1 MKSHFKILDL
11 VCMTLF
17 FIITGCQQSSNNG
30 NIQVDPLA
38 DVHPSVIMEGDIKI
52 GPYTQIGAGT
62 ILTGEIT
69 IGHHSLVQT
78 NCSLRGIIKIGNCVH
93 IYDNCNLE
101 GGRPASVGTVTNTE
115 PDQLIIG
122 DSCWIN
128 HGSVMHGTQMGVG
141 SAVGLGCA
149 CDYNTRIGKGAI
161 LANGSA
167 TSINQV
173 IPDNSFAEGVPA
185 VIKKTDIDD
194 EFRRQ
199 YFGLDPKGWIEY
211 EVPEREMEIKEKLG
225 IN

>member
-1 MKSHFKILDL
+1 MKSHLNILSIMG
-11 VCMTLF
+11 MTF
-17 FIITGCQQSSNNG
+17 FLTCAGCQRSANNS

-38 DVHPSVIMEGDIKI
+38 DVHPTVIMEGDIKI

-62 ILTGEIT
+62 ILTGEVT

-78 NCSLRGIIKIGNCVH
+78 NCSLRGIIKVGNFVH

-101 GGRPASVGTVTNTE
+101 GGRPANVGTVTNTE

-128 HGSVMHGTQMGVG
+128 HGSVMHGTQMGTG

-173 IPDNSFAEGVPA
+173 IPDNAFAEGVPA
-185 VIKKTDIDD
+185 VVKNTDIDA
-194 EFRRQ
+194 EFRKQ

-211 EVPEREMEIKEKLG
+211 EAPEREMEIKEKLG
-225 IN
+225 ID

>member
-1 MKSHFKILDL
+1 MKSHLKIICILMSTFL
-11 VCMTLF
+11 LAF
-17 FIITGCQQSSNNG
+17 AGCQQSRNNSK
-30 NIQVDPLA
+30 IQVDPLA
-38 DVHPSVIMEGDIKI
+38 DVHPTVIMEGDIKI

-78 NCSLRGIIKIGNCVH
+78 NCSLRGIIKVGNFVH

-101 GGRPASVGTVTNTE
+101 GGRPANVGTVTNTE

-128 HGSVMHGTQMGVG
+128 HGSVMHGTQMGAG

-167 TSINQV
+167 TSINQI
-173 IPDNSFAEGVPA
+173 IPDNAFAEGVPA
-185 VIKKTDIDD
+185 IVKKTNIDSD
-194 EFRRQ
+194 FRRQ

-211 EVPEREMEIKEKLG
+211 EAPEREMEIKEKRG
-225 IN
+225 IK

>member
-1 MKSHFKILDL
+1 MKSHLKIISILIAAL
-11 VCMTLF
+11 LLTF
-17 FIITGCQQSSNNG
+17 AGCQQSRNNSK
-30 NIQVDPLA
+30 IQVDPLA
-38 DVHPSVIMEGDIKI
+38 DVHPTVIMEGDIKI

-78 NCSLRGIIKIGNCVH
+78 NCSLRGIIKVGNFVH

-101 GGRPASVGTVTNTE
+101 GGRPANVGTVTNTE

-128 HGSVMHGTQMGVG
+128 HGSVMHGTQMGAG

-173 IPDNSFAEGVPA
+173 IPDNAFAEGVPA
-185 VIKKTDIDD
+185 VVKKTGIDE
-194 EFRRQ
+194 EFRKQ

-211 EVPEREMEIKEKLG
+211 EAPEREMEIKEKLG
-225 IN
+225 ID